1 MNTIL
6 YIILLVSAGVFG
18 FYRGFAKEKRK
29 RNGSH

>member
-18 FYRGFAKEKRK
+18 FYRGFTKAKKSRYGK
-29 RNGSH
+29 

>member
-18 FYRGFAKEKRK
+18 FYRGLTKERKK
-29 RNGSH
+29 RNGSY